1 MLFRSGLQQQ
11 RRAALGLQ
19 GQGMAA
25 AQRGL
30 LGHFQPG
37 QTEGQQQVGFRHP
50 QAEGLGV
57 EAVFGSLFGLA
68 GGQGQAE
75 QAKVSRNRQTGF
87 CEGRPVVLG
96 CRCWAWT

>member
-1 MLFRSGLQQQ
+1 
-11 RRAALGLQ
+11 
-19 GQGMAA
+19 
-25 AQRGL
+25 
-30 LGHFQPG
+30 
-37 QTEGQQQVGFRHP
+37 VGFRHP

-96 CRCWAWT
+96 CRLRLPLLGMDLGQVQVLGGAAWADQW